1 MIAALYVVLT
11 MLSRVLGLTDLAV
24 QFRFSEALSVLPFF
38 TFVAV
43 PGLGVGCVL
52 TNILLQSSP
61 WDIGLGSFATFI
73 GALASYLISKSLKGA
88 GKRKLAIWLA
98 PVPNVIANTLI
109 LPPIIKWVYGDA
121 ASLILIAMLVFAG
134 ELVSSGA
141 GIPLAFALD
150 RRARNILE
158 H

>member
-1 MIAALYVVLT
+1 M
-11 MLSRVLGLTDLAV
+11 
-24 QFRFSEALSVLPFF
+24 
-38 TFVAV
+38 
-43 PGLGVGCVL
+43 
-52 TNILLQSSP
+52 
-61 WDIGLGSFATFI
+61 GSFATFI

-121 ASLILIAMLVFAG
+121 ASLILIAALVFAG

-150 RRARNILE
+150 RRARNILK

>member
-1 MIAALYVVLT
+1 
-11 MLSRVLGLTDLAV
+11 LGYRFGLVCHVYRRFGFLFDLKIPK
-24 QFRFSEALSVLPFF
+24 R
-38 TFVAV
+38 
-43 PGLGVGCVL
+43 
-52 TNILLQSSP
+52 
-61 WDIGLGSFATFI
+61 
-73 GALASYLISKSLKGA
+73 A

-121 ASLILIAMLVFAG
+121 ASPILIAVLVLAG

-150 RRARNILE
+150 RHARNILE

>member
-1 MIAALYVVLT
+1 M
-11 MLSRVLGLTDLAV
+11 
-24 QFRFSEALSVLPFF
+24 
-38 TFVAV
+38 
-43 PGLGVGCVL
+43 
-52 TNILLQSSP
+52 
-61 WDIGLGSFATFI
+61 GSFATFI
-73 GALASYLISKSLKGA
+73 GALASYLISKSLKRA

-121 ASLILIAMLVFAG
+121 ASLILIAVLVFAG

-150 RRARNILE
+150 RRERSILE